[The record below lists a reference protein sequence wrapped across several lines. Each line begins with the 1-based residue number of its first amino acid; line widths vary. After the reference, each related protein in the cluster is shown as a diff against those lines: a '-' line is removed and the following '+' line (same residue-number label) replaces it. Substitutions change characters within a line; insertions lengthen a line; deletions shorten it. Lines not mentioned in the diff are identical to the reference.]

1 MADAVRGD
9 LVFADLPALG
19 GLFAR
24 AAVTGLGR
32 RGGPLPARAARASGV
47 TTDIARL
54 AAYNRVCGF
63 GLRDVVPATWLHVL
77 AFPLQAALM
86 AERDFPFALAGLVHA
101 SNEMTVSRGVRVGE
115 SLDLTVRP
123 GGVREHRKGVLFELI
138 SECRVG
144 DELVWSGV
152 STYLAVGAA
161 SNSAPSTGSGGVT
174 MGAANES
181 VAERGDA
188 APSTG
193 SGGGPVAE
201 LVEAP
206 SQTWRLASDLGRR
219 YAAVSGDVNPIHLYP
234 ATARLFGFA
243 RPIVH
248 GMWTHARALAALQ
261 GRLGESYTVGVRFSR
276 PILLPG
282 TVRFAASETDAGVTF
297 AVLGREDKPHL
308 TGHVG

>member
-1 MADAVRGD
+1 MGRARRGQVGGARHGDVNGD
-9 LVFADLPALG
+9 LVFDALPALG

-24 AAVTGLGR
+24 AAVTGLRR
-32 RGGPLPARAARASGV
+32 RGGPLPERAARASGV
-47 TTDIARL
+47 TTDVGRV
-54 AAYNRVCGF
+54 AAYDRVCGF

-101 SNEMTVSRGVRVGE
+101 SNEMTLRRGVRVGE

-123 GGVREHRKGVLFELI
+123 GGVRAHRKGTLFELI
-138 SECRVG
+138 SECRVE

-152 STYLAVGAA
+152 STYLALGAA
-161 SNSAPSTGSGGVT
+161 SDPAPSTGSGGVT
-174 MGAANES
+174 TGA
-181 VAERGDA
+181 GD
-188 APSTG
+188 
-193 SGGGPVAE
+193 GPVAE

-243 RPIVH
+243 RPIIH